1 MNTDG
6 FDKEKGKARGTSA
19 WLFIGLLVSIA
30 GMAAGAGML
39 IWHIA
44 KLIFK

>member
-6 FDKEKGKARGTSA
+6 FDKEKGKAHGTSA
-19 WLFIGLLVSIA
+19 WLFIGLLVSMA
-30 GMAAGAGML
+30 GMATGAGLL

>member
-1 MNTDG
+1 MSTNG
-6 FDKEKGKARGTSA
+6 FDKEMGKARGTSA

-44 KLIFK
+44 KLILK